1 MLELKVVVKKSK
13 NGKLYSALLAD
24 LGYRIAFLSFDRN
37 LCAELLGMSVIDLL
51 SEERE
56 YKINIGG

>member
-1 MLELKVVVKKSK
+1 MLELKVIVKKGK
-13 NGKLYSALLAD
+13 NGKLYSALIAD
-24 LGYRIAFLSFDRN
+24 LGYRNAYLSFDRN
-37 LCAELLGMSVIDLL
+37 LCAEVLGMSVIDLL

>member
-1 MLELKVVVKKSK
+1 MLVLKVIVKKGK
-13 NGKLYSALLAD
+13 NSKLYSALVAE
-24 LGYRIAFLSFDRN
+24 LGYRTAYLSFDRN